1 MTPCFKSHF
10 SIGKSILT
18 LSEKESE
25 EGPDSIID
33 ICKKNKLDKC
43 VLVEDSMSGF
53 WTAYKN
59 LSKEKIQLIFGL
71 RLSFVN
77 NLNLSPEERMESS
90 HKNIIFANN
99 NEGYKNLIK
108 ISSVASTEFYNKE
121 PQIDYNKLKEFWDDK
136 NLSLAIPF
144 YDSYLF
150 NNSLTE
156 KVSIPDFF
164 VEPTYF
170 EENNNHP
177 WDAIL
182 SDNLKDFKTEKVKT
196 ILYKN
201 KEDFEAW
208 QTFKC
213 ITNRSGFR
221 ARSLYAPNLEMCCS
235 DEFCFE
241 SFLEKVND

>member
-1 MTPCFKSHF
+1 MIPLFKSHY

-18 LSEKESE
+18 LSDKESE

-43 VLVEDSMSGF
+43 VLVEDGMAGF

-59 LSKEKIQLIFGL
+59 LSKIKTQLIFGL

-77 NLNLSPEERMESS
+77 NLNLSPEDKTNSA
-90 HKNIIFANN
+90 HKNIIFAKN
-99 NEGYKNLIK
+99 NEGYKKLIQ
-108 ISSVASTEFYNKE
+108 ISSVASTKFYNKE
-121 PQIDYNKLKEFWDDK
+121 PQIDYNTIKEYWDDK
-136 NLSLAIPF
+136 NLSLVVPF

-164 VEPTYF
+164 TEPTF
-170 EENNNHP
+170 FQEENNHP
-177 WDAIL
+177 WDVIL
-182 SDNLKDFKTEKVKT
+182 SDNLKNFKTEKVKT
-196 ILYKN
+196 IYYN
-201 KEDFEAW
+201 KREDFEAW

-221 ARSLYAPNLEMCCS
+221 ARSLYAPNLEMCSS

-241 SFLEKVND
+241 SYLENVE